1 MTGNNPNRAGVG
13 ESRLYSLTAV
23 LSEMTQ
29 GGVAADVSP
38 WPAKAR
44 KSHALTSAAT
54 RAFAV
59 PRCVTDA
66 LPRAKYGTRSAGYGV
81 GEGEDATGNGLVERR
96 RDCYQ

>member
-54 RAFAV
+54 SAFAV
-59 PRCVTDA
+59 PPCVTDA
-66 LPRAKYGTRSAGYGV
+66 LR
-81 GEGEDATGNGLVERR
+81 TGLHSHRGSGIFCV
-96 RDCYQ
+96 